1 MAIDR
6 DQSPLVDDD
15 TRFTHAQLLQ
25 GEHGVVKLSRRQLR
39 PPQSVDGESPSESSI

>member
-15 TRFTHAQLLQ
+15 TRFTYAQALQ
-25 GEHGVVKLSRRQLR
+25 GEHRVVKLYQSRGLAR
-39 PPQSVDGESPSESSI
+39 S

>member
-15 TRFTHAQLLQ
+15 TRFTYAQSLP

-39 PPQSVDGESPSESSI
+39 PPQSVDGEALSEPAI